1 MSAFSAAPADSVGGQ
16 SWPLLSAGHASW
28 PILVGRN
35 HLGSGPEVVH
45 RVPDGPWAAPLWVV
59 GWAHARP
66 CGLQSCAQK
75 GRALW
80 PLAVQRLSACRFA
93 IAGHQAWDKGRAHP
107 CFMSCCLCNRLRFHR
122 KCRCDGTASPTF
134 CHTSVHPEAFHVR
147 MELSQVESIPVPLGD
162 GGLLLLVSHSL
173 EQDQQSGKG

>member
-1 MSAFSAAPADSVGGQ
+1 MSTGFQRALGLHPSGLLAGLMPGPVG
-16 SWPLLSAGHASW
+16 SSPVLKKAEL
-28 PILVGRN
+28 
-35 HLGSGPEVVH
+35 SGPWQC
-45 RVPDGPWAAPLWVV
+45 RGSQLY
-59 GWAHARP
+59 
-66 CGLQSCAQK
+66 
-75 GRALW
+75 
-80 PLAVQRLSACRFA
+80 RFA

-147 MELSQVESIPVPLGD
+147 MELRQVESIPVPLGD
-162 GGLLLLVSHSL
+162 GGLLLLASHSL